1 MGMNGKQEVVMTFR
15 GKPYNLTKEPMIIG
29 ILNYTPDSFYAKSRI
44 EGERAIRER
53 IEAIISEGGTMIDV
67 GGYSSRP
74 DAAEVTPAEEWHR
87 LKGVLEILQN
97 EYPELPVSVDT
108 FVAEVA
114 RKSVEIGGADVINDV
129 SGGII
134 DPDMLGTV
142 AELQVPYVLM
152 HMRGTPKTMQ
162 SLCEYKGRVADGV
175 IEELMP
181 TIDQLLQLGLKKE
194 HIILDPGFGFSKTTE
209 QNYELMSDLAKFRAL
224 DFPLYVG
231 ISRKSMIYR
240 YFGNT
245 PAEALNGTTVLNTFA
260 LLEGAH
266 FLRVHDVKEAWEA
279 MKMVGMLKQQSLQQK

>member
-1 MGMNGKQEVVMTFR
+1 MQDVVMNFKGR
-15 GKPYNLTKEPMIIG
+15 PYNLTQEPMIIG
-29 ILNYTPDSFYAKSRI
+29 IINSTPDSFYSKSRI
-44 EGERAIRER
+44 EGERAIHER
-53 IEAIISEGGTMIDV
+53 IEQIVNEGGTMVDV

-74 DAAEVTPAEEWHR
+74 DAAVVSPEEEWR
-87 LKGVLEILQN
+87 RVKVVLDILRKD
-97 EYPELPVSVDT
+97 YPEIPVSVDT

-114 RKSVEIGGADVINDV
+114 RKSIEIGGADVINDV

-134 DPDMLGTV
+134 DPEMLRTV

-175 IEELMP
+175 IEELLV
-181 TIDQLLQLGLKKE
+181 TIEKLLELGLRKE

-209 QNYELMSDLAKFRAL
+209 QNYELMSDLGKFRAL

-240 YFGNT
+240 YFGYT
-245 PAEALNGTTVLNTFA
+245 PAEALNGTTVLNTYA

-266 FLRVHDVKEAWEA
+266 FLRVHDVREAWEA
-279 MKMVGMLKQQSLQQK
+279 MKMVQLLKSKG